1 MPQSHTKVLE
11 AADLCWSS
19 GTDEQSV
26 VKVRLHSTSDASS
39 RPALLLPH
47 IQAVLSVVAPCPR
60 GASLVSVRR
69 RTFTCASRIP
79 NSLAESRI
87 EATLRGAWR
96 LAHDNE
102 VRSHASLKGHTPL
115 TFAGG
120 HMVARA
126 ELNNVS

>member
-1 MPQSHTKVLE
+1 MAVLSTGQRRHWCCSPLVSVTMPQSHTKVLE

-26 VKVRLHSTSDASS
+26 VKVRLHSTSGASS

-69 RTFTCASRIP
+69 RTFTTDC
-79 NSLAESRI
+79 
-87 EATLRGAWR
+87 
-96 LAHDNE
+96 
-102 VRSHASLKGHTPL
+102 
-115 TFAGG
+115 
-120 HMVARA
+120 
-126 ELNNVS
+126 